1 MNGII
6 RIDGGALSS
15 PYHLGTYTVTREIL
29 QALGQYDHINR
40 YVVYTQ
46 KKASK
51 LPPHYPHLSY
61 QSLPFTRGW
70 NTIGIP
76 LQELLAYWRKGG
88 LYLALNHAVP
98 PYTAAPVISLCHG
111 LSFHA
116 HPDAYPQSH
125 GSKRLEAL
133 TRAMIARSSHI
144 LVSSIKVSQE
154 LQDWYGVPSSHI
166 SSIPFGIPHGFTPS
180 KRYKPKKILLWV
192 GSLHPIKQLDLAL
205 SSFSLLRQKKEYRQY
220 KLVLI
225 GVPQQTRLP
234 DSVMA
239 LGHVGDKDDLHKMYC
254 EAAALLVTSRYES
267 FHFPTL
273 ESLACG
279 TPVVSVQSACIPELA
294 PYVTTVDTDPEA
306 LAYQLAQ
313 VIRHLPVVD
322 YQTLK
327 KQFSWKSY
335 SSALMR
341 LYRTYGDTVAS

>member
-15 PYHLGTYTVTREIL
+15 PYHLGTYTVTREL
-29 QALGQYDHINR
+29 LSALGQYDHTNR

-46 KKASK
+46 KKASR
-51 LPPHYPHLSY
+51 LPPHYPHVSY
-61 QSLPFTRGW
+61 RSLPFTRGW

-76 LQELLAYWRKGG
+76 LQELLTYWRKGG

-98 PYTAAPVISLCHG
+98 PYTAAPVIALCHG

-116 HPDAYPQSH
+116 HPDAYPESH

-133 TRAMIARSSHI
+133 TRAMIERSSHI

-154 LQDWYGVPSSHI
+154 LQNWYGVNKVCI
-166 SSIPFGIPHGFTPS
+166 STIPFGIPYGFVPS
-180 KRYKPKKILLWV
+180 KRYKPKKIILWV

-205 SSFSLLRQKKEYRQY
+205 SSFALLQQKKEYSHY
-220 KLVLI
+220 KLILI
-225 GVPQQTRLP
+225 GVPQQTHLP

-239 LGHVGDKDDLHKMYC
+239 LGHVSKESLHKIYS

-279 TPVVSVQSACIPELA
+279 IPVVSVESACIPELA
-294 PYVTTVDTDPEA
+294 PYVTKVNADAEA
-306 LAYQLAQ
+306 LSYQLAQ
-313 VIRHLPVVD
+313 VIRHPSVINYD
-322 YQTLK
+322 ALK
-327 KQFSWKSY
+327 KQFSWKNY

-341 LYRTYGDTVAS
+341 LYRTYGDTAAS